1 MSNVDFF
8 DFEDKSTDFPFYKE
22 NNVNEKNSKII
33 ILSSLFLF
41 IFMIL
46 GPVKFYEGQEQIILF
61 LITLI
66 PLLLLT
72 KCNLSSFFRK
82 LSLNDIRLIIV
93 SYIGYKV
100 YYLIIYGL
108 FQITNY
114 TTTSAES
121 YFQNINLLTVIV
133 NLLQIFSEEIFR
145 IFIFL
150 ILMYYLYKY
159 TNNRKM
165 SIIISTVIMLIV
177 FGLLHVNTY
186 GYNIIQIML
195 FQGLGSIFEFAGYLK
210 TKNLA
215 IPILIHILINI
226 SSWFQF
232 LI

>member
-22 NNVNEKNSKII
+22 NNVNEKKSKII
-33 ILSSLFLF
+33 MLSSLFLF

-93 SYIGYKV
+93 SYIGYKI
-100 YYLIIYGL
+100 YYLIVYGF

-121 YFQNINLLTVIV
+121 YFLNLNLLTVIV

-159 TNNRKM
+159 TNNRKI
-165 SIIISTVIMLIV
+165 SIITSTVIMLIV

>member
-1 MSNVDFF
+1 
-8 DFEDKSTDFPFYKE
+8 
-22 NNVNEKNSKII
+22 
-33 ILSSLFLF
+33 
-41 IFMIL
+41 MIL

>member
-1 MSNVDFF
+1 MSNADFF
-8 DFEDKSTDFPFYKE
+8 EFEDKSIDFPFY
-22 NNVNEKNSKII
+22 NEKNIYDKNSIII

-41 IFMIL
+41 IFLIL
-46 GPVKFYEGQEQIILF
+46 GPVKFFEGQEQIILF
-61 LITLI
+61 LITII

-82 LSLNDIRLIIV
+82 ISFNDVRLIIV

-100 YYLIIYGL
+100 YYLIIYAL

-121 YFQNINLLTVIV
+121 QFINMDILTLLV
-133 NLLQIFSEEIFR
+133 NFLQIFSEEIFR
-145 IFIFL
+145 IFLFIF
-150 ILMYYLYKY
+150 LMYYLYRY
-159 TNNRKM
+159 TNNRKK
-165 SIIISTVIMLIV
+165 SIIISTIIMLII

-186 GYNIIQIML
+186 GYNIIQIL
-195 FQGLGSIFEFAGYLK
+195 LLQGLGSIFEFAGYLK

-215 IPILIHILINI
+215 ILIIIHVLINI
-226 SSWFQF
+226 SSWVPY

>member
-1 MSNVDFF
+1 
-8 DFEDKSTDFPFYKE
+8 
-22 NNVNEKNSKII
+22 
-33 ILSSLFLF
+33 
-41 IFMIL
+41 MIL

-93 SYIGYKV
+93 SYIGYKI
-100 YYLIIYGL
+100 YYLIVYGF

-121 YFQNINLLTVIV
+121 YFLNLNLLTVIV

-159 TNNRKM
+159 TNNRKI
-165 SIIISTVIMLIV
+165 SIITSTVIMLIV